1 MSELFIVVGL
11 KAKAGKEDELRRD
24 LAVLVEP
31 SRNEQ
36 GNIRYDLFED
46 QDEPG
51 RFVFVEQWA
60 SVETRTQHHEHGV
73 HIQHFH
79 ANGVRNVEK
88 TEFAHML
95 KRVD

>member
-1 MSELFIVVGL
+1 MSESIIVVGL

-24 LAVLVEP
+24 LSALVSP

-46 QDEPG
+46 LDEPG
-51 RFVFVEQWA
+51 RFVFVEEW
-60 SVETRTQHHEHGV
+60 SSSENRNRHHEHGP

-79 ANGVRNVEK
+79 ANGVSNVETK
-88 TEFAHML
+88 EFAHTL
-95 KRVD
+95 KRVI